1 METSANLKAFSA
13 FLKSEKRKDLI
24 EEVIAQ
30 SYHHKLP
37 AMEQLKGLSKL
48 KVYQLFEYGI
58 IIFLDDIINDRPLEG
73 LIQYLSEWMDKKVA
87 TEIKSISY
95 TDVISGY
102 QIRKQVMIRFID
114 SFTSDPLKYIDLVQ
128 ELTKIMAIIEKTTVD
143 YLTNNYSAFLKA
155 I

>member
-1 METSANLKAFSA
+1 MQTSASLKAFSR
-13 FLKSEKRKDLI
+13 FLKLEKRKDLI

-30 SYHHKLP
+30 SYQNKLP
-37 AMEQLKGLSKL
+37 AMDQLKGLSEL
-48 KVYQLFEYGI
+48 KVYQLFEQGLI
-58 IIFLDDIINDRPLEG
+58 LFLDDIINDRPLEG
-73 LIQYLSEWMDKKVA
+73 LVQTLSEWMEKKLA

-114 SFTSDPLKYIDLVQ
+114 AYTNDPLKYIDLVQ
-128 ELTKIMAIIEKTTVD
+128 ELTLIMAGIEKTTVD
-143 YLTNNYSAFLKA
+143 YLSKNHSPFVKA